1 VDEIKQWRVEQTTN
15 PEPWD
20 KFCELIRHCFDTG
33 ELSQS
38 ACFSTLVLIPKS
50 DGGVRGIGLLESVW
64 KVMSMIIKERMSRTI
79 QFDDML
85 HGFRPGRGTGT
96 AILEARLHLDRS
108 IQKGK
113 TLSQIFLDC
122 RKHMIL

>member
-1 VDEIKQWRVEQTTN
+1 MAEQATK
-15 PEPWD
+15 PELWHN
-20 KFCELIRHCFDTG
+20 FVQLVTHCFDTG
-33 ELSQS
+33 ELRQS
-38 ACFSTLVLIPKS
+38 ACFSTLVLISKS

-64 KVMSMIIKERMSRTI
+64 KVISMIIKERMSQSI

-113 TLSQIFLDC
+113 TLSQIFLDLS
-122 RKHMIL
+122 KAYDTLD